1 MFWLFFI
8 LVFMS
13 CCDNGRGEDN
23 CGLYLMAVCI
33 TYFSSKLRL
42 VFEGGLYLN
51 AASIPE
57 NAVSIHRSPR
67 KTLPRPFFFQ
77 NLFVAIFSLLYYNLL
92 SVFSLLSSICLWVLT
107 QSNIFL
113 AVRSIKANKN
123 LMFDNIFRTQSNR
136 KH

>member
-23 CGLYLMAVCI
+23 CGLYLRAACI
-33 TYFSSKLRL
+33 NYFSSKLRL
-42 VFEGGLYLN
+42 VFEGGFY
-51 AASIPE
+51 SRKYG
-57 NAVSIHRSPR
+57 IHTQKPPKDIT
-67 KTLPRPFFFQ
+67 KTFFFQ

-92 SVFSLLSSICLWVLT
+92 SVFSLLISICLWVLT
-107 QSNIFL
+107 RSNIFL
-113 AVRSIKANKN
+113 AVRSVKANKN